1 MQVNV
6 MVFGQIAE
14 ITGNSNFLID
24 VADTD
29 ELINKLN
36 CLYPRLQSAKYA
48 VAVNRQ
54 VVRNNT
60 EINQGCEIA
69 ILPPFSGG

>member
-14 ITGNSNFLID
+14 ITGNSNFVID
-24 VADTD
+24 IADTD
-29 ELINKLN
+29 ELVSKLN
-36 CLYPRLQSAKYA
+36 CLYPRLQNAKYA

-60 EINQGCEIA
+60 EIDQGSEIA

>member
-1 MQVNV
+1 M

-14 ITGNSNFLID
+14 ITGNSNFVVD
-24 VADTD
+24 VEDTD

-36 CLYPRLQSAKYA
+36 SLYPRLRNAKYA

-54 VVRNNT
+54 IIRNNT
-60 EINQGCEIA
+60 EINKASEIA

>member
-1 MQVNV
+1 

-14 ITGNSNFLID
+14 ITGNSNFVID

-36 CLYPRLQSAKYA
+36 CLYPRLQNAKYA

-54 VVRNNT
+54 IIRKNT
-60 EINQGCEIA
+60 EIINGSEIA

>member
-1 MQVNV
+1 

-14 ITGNSNFLID
+14 ITGNSNFVID

-36 CLYPRLQSAKYA
+36 CLYPGLQHAKYA
-48 VAVNRQ
+48 VAVNKQ
-54 VVRNNT
+54 IIRNKT
-60 EINQGCEIA
+60 EINQGFEIA